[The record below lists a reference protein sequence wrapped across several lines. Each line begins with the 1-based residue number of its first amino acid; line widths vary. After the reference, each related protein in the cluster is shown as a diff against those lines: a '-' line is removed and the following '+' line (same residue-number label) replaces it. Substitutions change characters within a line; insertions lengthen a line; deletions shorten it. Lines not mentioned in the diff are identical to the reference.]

1 MIKIDLLNFE
11 TSRYERKFFITE
23 LDLMEVENLIKF
35 NSFMFKEIFYK
46 RGISKEMLGFD
57 GYKDIKKAASMNYNK
72 ANLWLKENQ

>member
-1 MIKIDLLNFE
+1 MAYKNRGNLRFLTKDYKGAIYDF
-11 TSRYERKFFITE
+11 TKFIQKKP
-23 LDLMEVENLIKF
+23 N
-35 NSFMFKEIFYK
+35 NKEIFYK